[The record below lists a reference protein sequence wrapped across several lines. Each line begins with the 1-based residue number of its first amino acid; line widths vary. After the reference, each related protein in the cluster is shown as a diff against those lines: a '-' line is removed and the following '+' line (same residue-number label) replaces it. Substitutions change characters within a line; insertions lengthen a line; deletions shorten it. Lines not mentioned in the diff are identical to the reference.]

1 MSRPV
6 RIVLLILFVIAAIL
20 FLSAS
25 AIWGFSERA
34 LRRTYATAQDELVI
48 PADSASIARGEHLT
62 RVTGCTLCHGPD
74 LGGGIYAD
82 MGPVGVVAGP
92 NLTTGQGGVAAD
104 FTPQDWTRAIR
115 RGVRRDS
122 TSLIMMPSE
131 VYVHLSQEDLGAI
144 VAYLRARPAVD
155 REVPRSRFG
164 PVGRAL
170 LATGQLDILVAP
182 KTPDYKYAARVERT
196 ETPEYGRYLA
206 NISGCHGCHGFELSG
221 GRVAGPPD
229 LPPAANL
236 TPAGIG
242 SWTEGDFVRAM
253 REGKRPDGT
262 VIDEFMPWQQF
273 REMTDSE
280 LRALWLYLQSV
291 PPKEFG
297 GK

>member
-6 RIVLLILFVIAAIL
+6 RIVLLIVLVIAAIV

-25 AIWGFSERA
+25 AIWGLSERV
-34 LRRTYATAQDELVI
+34 LRRTYDTGPDELVI
-48 PADSASIARGEHLT
+48 LSDSASLARGEHLT
-62 RVTGCTLCHGPD
+62 RVIGCTLCHGPD

-82 MGPVGVVAGP
+82 MGPVGIVAGP

-144 VAYLRARPAVD
+144 VGYLRARPPVD

-170 LATGQLDILVAP
+170 LATGQLDILVAH

-206 NISGCHGCHGFELSG
+206 NISGCHGCHGFGLSG
-221 GRVAGPPD
+221 GRVAGPPS

-242 SWTEGDFVRAM
+242 SWTEADFVRAM
-253 REGKRPDGT
+253 REGARPDGT
-262 VIDEFMPWQQF
+262 TINEFMPWQQF
-273 REMTDSE
+273 RVMTDSE

>member
-25 AIWGFSERA
+25 AIWGLSERT
-34 LRRTYATAQDELVI
+34 LRRTYTTPQDELVI
-48 PADSASIARGEHLT
+48 PTDSASIARGEHLT
-62 RVTGCTLCHGPD
+62 RITSCTLCHGAD

-82 MGPVGVVAGP
+82 MGPVGIVAGP
-92 NLTTGQGGVAAD
+92 NLTTGRGGVAAD

-131 VYVHLSQEDLGAI
+131 VFVHLSQEDLGAI
-144 VAYLRARPAVD
+144 VAYLRARPPVD

-182 KTPDYKYAARVERT
+182 KTPDYKYAAHVERE

-221 GRVAGPPD
+221 GRVAGPAS

-242 SWTEGDFVRAM
+242 SWTEADFVRSM
-253 REGKRPDGT
+253 REGVRPDGT
-262 VIDEFMPWQQF
+262 TINEFMPWQQF

>member
-6 RIVLLILFVIAAIL
+6 RIILLILFVIAAIL

-25 AIWGFSERA
+25 AIWGLSERE
-34 LRRTYATAQDELVI
+34 LRRTYSAAPDELTI
-48 PADSASIARGEHLT
+48 PTDSTSIARGEHLT
-62 RVTGCTLCHGPD
+62 RVTGCTLCHGAD
-74 LGGGIYAD
+74 LGGGVYAD
-82 MGPVGVVAGP
+82 MGPVGRVTGP
-92 NLTTGQGGVAAD
+92 NLTTGRGGIAAD
-104 FTPQDWTRAIR
+104 NSPMDWTRAIR

-144 VAYLRARPAVD
+144 VAYLRTRPPVD

-170 LATGQLDILVAP
+170 LATGKLDILVAP
-182 KTPDYKYAARVERT
+182 KTPDYKYAARVEQT
-196 ETPEYGRYLA
+196 ETPDYGRYLA
-206 NISGCHGCHGFELSG
+206 NISGCHGCHGFGLSG
-221 GRVAGPPD
+221 GKVAGPPG

-236 TPAGIG
+236 TPAGLG
-242 SWTEGDFVRAM
+242 SWTEADFVRAM

-262 VIDEFMPWQQF
+262 MIDEFMPWQQF
-273 REMTDSE
+273 AEMTDSE
-280 LRALWLYLQSV
+280 LRALWLYLQSA
-291 PPKEFG
+291 PPKAFG